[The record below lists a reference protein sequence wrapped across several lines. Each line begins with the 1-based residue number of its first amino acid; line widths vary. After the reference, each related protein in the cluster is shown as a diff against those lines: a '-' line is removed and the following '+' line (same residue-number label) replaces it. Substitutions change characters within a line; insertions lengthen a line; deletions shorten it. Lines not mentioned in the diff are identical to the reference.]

1 MDTKQANLTG
11 PMRPCLFGTTTQR
24 SVGVI
29 SPTWINKKQLFSL
42 CSCPAVLP
50 GRWDLRV
57 CENAPRWR
65 SESTKSNKKKKN
77 RFPVLSESSA
87 LTLVECETTEGHARV
102 LLFSW
107 SESQGRKSS
116 TKTED
121 LSAFWLYYSPKK
133 KIHIPSL
140 RVGVILFFVH
150 PSVAYRSQKHNQRTW
165 GLKDQQRSPS
175 HPTHSVEVISDF
187 QFFFSKHNSVSFKTF
202 SQSEKRTKCHSL

>member
-11 PMRPCLFGTTTQR
+11 PMGPRLFGTTTQR

-107 SESQGRKSS
+107 SESQAERAAQKLKTSLLSGFIIVQKRKYTYLLWELVWFCFLFIHRLLADCRS
-116 TKTED
+116 TT
-121 LSAFWLYYSPKK
+121 SA
-133 KIHIPSL
+133 H
-140 RVGVILFFVH
+140 G
-150 PSVAYRSQKHNQRTW
+150 
-165 GLKDQQRSPS
+165 D
-175 HPTHSVEVISDF
+175 
-187 QFFFSKHNSVSFKTF
+187 
-202 SQSEKRTKCHSL
+202 